1 MLAKKKRNLIIIITS
16 IILGLLIIIAT
27 LITLYLTTDMFK
39 SNSVL
44 FAKYIVQ
51 NIENMDAI
59 LKANPSEIEQ
69 MIEQDKLTTNL
80 KATVSYKDEDAT
92 ENSINKAELDISG
105 EIDKL

>member
-1 MLAKKKRNLIIIITS
+1 MDGPFLDMPSTRKIYFSIAKKTKKRYNRDIRKKRRKTKMLAKKKRNLIIIITS

-51 NIENMDAI
+51 NI
-59 LKANPSEIEQ
+59 
-69 MIEQDKLTTNL
+69 
-80 KATVSYKDEDAT
+80 
-92 ENSINKAELDISG
+92 
-105 EIDKL
+105 